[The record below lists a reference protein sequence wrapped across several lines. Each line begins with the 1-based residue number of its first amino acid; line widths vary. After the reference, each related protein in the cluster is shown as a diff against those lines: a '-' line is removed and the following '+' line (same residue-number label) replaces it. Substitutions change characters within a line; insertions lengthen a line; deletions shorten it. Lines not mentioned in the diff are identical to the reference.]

1 MMVVSGGQEFR
12 VECSPLTF
20 SYQKYVRIWGVGNAK
35 RLNDALKDSTASSD
49 FLMKNKSVVYGL
61 EHL

>member
-1 MMVVSGGQEFR
+1 
-12 VECSPLTF
+12 
-20 SYQKYVRIWGVGNAK
+20 VGNAK
-35 RLNDALKDSTASSD
+35 RLNDALKESTPSSD